1 MRICWLR
8 SVSNGA
14 LIHGDLRSHS
24 ASVPRNYCV
33 AISGLPNRSQVAF
46 AGKVLRWLGRAH
58 YTNGSMRTSA
68 EEAICTASA
77 VMVLGIGGSVLSSQR
92 TARSEVATRV
102 SLSAQRSLP
111 AKGVCGDLEM
121 DLILGA
127 TPDEAI
133 LTIVDRKTDYIFIE
147 LLPQGRKSKPLAR
160 AVNRRLGFLK
170 RRGQLHSIT
179 TDNGTEFSA
188 YRSIERSL
196 GVPVYFARPYRLTD
210 KPHIEHANTLI
221 RQYLLKHGS
230 FASLTEKEVK
240 EIEWSLNNH
249 PRKKLGYRT
258 PYEVFYLNLQTKCC
272 TS

>member
-1 MRICWLR
+1 
-8 SVSNGA
+8 
-14 LIHGDLRSHS
+14 
-24 ASVPRNYCV
+24 
-33 AISGLPNRSQVAF
+33 
-46 AGKVLRWLGRAH
+46 
-58 YTNGSMRTSA
+58 
-68 EEAICTASA
+68 
-77 VMVLGIGGSVLSSQR
+77 
-92 TARSEVATRV
+92 
-102 SLSAQRSLP
+102 
-111 AKGVCGDLEM
+111 M

-170 RRGQLHSIT
+170 RRDQLHSIT
-179 TDNGTEFSA
+179 TDNGTGFSA

-196 GVPVYFARPYRLTD
+196 GVPVYFVRPYRLTD
-210 KPHIEHANTLI
+210 KPHIEHANALI

-240 EIEWSLNNH
+240 EIEWSLNNR

-258 PYEVFYLNLQTKCC
+258 PYEVFYLNWQTKCC